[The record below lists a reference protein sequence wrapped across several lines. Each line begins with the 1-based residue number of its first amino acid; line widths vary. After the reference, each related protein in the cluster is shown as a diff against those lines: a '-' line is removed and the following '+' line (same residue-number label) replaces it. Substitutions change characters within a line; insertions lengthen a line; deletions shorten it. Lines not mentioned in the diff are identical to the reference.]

1 MDTVTAV
8 ADYIER
14 VTGERPETAPL
25 SASDLADL
33 PVYLSRSWQVTRMTL
48 LGCGVILAVPLGPAR
63 TGLSRLARD
72 REALVSCLKA
82 EVIPVIPD
90 IKSHE
95 RRRLVQARVPFVTPG
110 RQLFL
115 PMFSADFRETF
126 TAPPPPPRASMS
138 WIAQLIVL
146 RHLLRGGIADRPL
159 AEVAKALGY
168 TAMAVTHGVRELET
182 LGLCVKVPRGRA
194 RVIRFDLEPR
204 ALWER
209 AFARMRSPVVRRYPA
224 GGAGEWTRAASQ
236 AGLSALSSQ
245 TSLAYNG
252 PRIVAVSNREAKRL
266 FAEGVVVEAFE
277 DDAALFLE
285 GWAYA
290 PRLTAAGPAVDDL
303 SLWLSLKDDPDERVQ
318 AALADRMEQ
327 RTW

>member
-1 MDTVTAV
+1 MDIETAV
-8 ADYIER
+8 SDYVEQ
-14 VTGERPETAPL
+14 VTGERPKAMPA
-25 SASDLADL
+25 SAADPARL
-33 PVYLSRSWQVTRMTL
+33 PAYLSRSWQVRRATL
-48 LGCGVILAVPLGPAR
+48 LGRAVIFAFPAEAPR
-63 TGLSRLARD
+63 MGLSRLMKD
-72 REALVSCLKA
+72 RQVLASCLEG

-90 IKSHE
+90 LKSHE

-115 PMFSADFRETF
+115 PMFPADFRETF
-126 TAPPPPPRASMS
+126 AAAAPPPRASMS

-209 AFARMRSPVVRRYPA
+209 AVARMRSPIVRRHFVVEA
-224 GGAGEWTRAASQ
+224 GDWTRAASE